1 MNWIQESINRQT
13 NEGKSA
19 KSICYSIY
27 RGYSNRNFGDR
38 YTTDQV
44 TAALR
49 EHTTATDE
57 ETELALKIVRLE
69 NYIED
74 TEWVPE
80 YWSQEEENDAHHWNV
95 GHDIPQLKQEL
106 EGLFKEFFGSET
118 TD

>member
-1 MNWIQESINRQT
+1 MNWIQESINRQA
-13 NEGKSA
+13 NEGKSD

-27 RGYSNRNFGDR
+27 RSRANGNFGDR
-38 YTTDQV
+38 YTTDQI
-44 TAALR
+44 TDALR

-57 ETELALKIVRLE
+57 EAELALKIVRLE
-69 NYIED
+69 DYIEN

-106 EGLFKEFFGSET
+106 EKLCEELFGS
-118 TD
+118 